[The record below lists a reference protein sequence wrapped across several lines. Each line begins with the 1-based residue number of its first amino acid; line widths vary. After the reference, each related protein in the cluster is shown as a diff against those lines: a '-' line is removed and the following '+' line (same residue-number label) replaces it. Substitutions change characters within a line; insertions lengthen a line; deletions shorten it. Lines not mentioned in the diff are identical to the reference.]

1 MLLPLHRGGTWKRP
15 MRVMCPAERDP
26 SKPLSPPPKG
36 PPTSGRGDASRERA
50 PRSHRHATTQPPPS
64 FKNKKLL
71 QHPREDHRSERPAEL
86 SALPLPPPSFGPYC
100 DKPLGCKTIK
110 MLITSH
116 QEAQPLILIYEL
128 PTFKARCSSDRVLRR
143 WSRVPVFNS
152 PLQAAGALS
161 IANTPR
167 HTGRAR
173 VCKSTGAGIALP
185 VWCGSLSQ
193 ITAALGDRAASP
205 ATLSVL
211 CALSLATEMPC
222 Y

>member
-1 MLLPLHRGGTWKRP
+1 MLAENEPLAPTDTPLHNH
-15 MRVMCPAERDP
+15 
-26 SKPLSPPPKG
+26 PLVLKIRNCCSIPGKTTGVNAQPNFLLFPFPP
-36 PPTSGRGDASRERA
+36 
-50 PRSHRHATTQPPPS
+50 
-64 FKNKKLL
+64 LL
-71 QHPREDHRSERPAEL
+71 
-86 SALPLPPPSFGPYC
+86 FGPYC

-152 PLQAAGALS
+152 PLRAAGALS

-173 VCKSTGAGIALP
+173 VCKSTGAGIAPP
-185 VWCGSLSQ
+185 VWCGSLS
-193 ITAALGDRAASP
+193 
-205 ATLSVL
+205 
-211 CALSLATEMPC
+211 
-222 Y
+222 